1 MPPSTHFKNT
11 RNTTKKNKT
20 LGRIARSIALK
31 QKKQNAAFN
40 KHRRGTLKTKLAPK
54 KLTRKQIQSI
64 SMNVDQQLRKSAR
77 LSARVAGSAATAAE
91 KRKAN
96 AVEKQGVKAAVK
108 SATAQTIKYLYPSL
122 LKRGP
127 PGVLKSKVDSAWKQ
141 LISKRRANGGLLQY
155 KAPRPVDPSLNAL
168 TASLARTF
176 GNSSTRYVGP
186 PRHHLVPANRRA
198 LAVIR
203 ENNEN

>member
-1 MPPSTHFKNT
+1 MPLPTQYRKNT
-11 RNTTKKNKT
+11 RKLTGVAKYLT
-20 LGRIARSIALK
+20 LK
-31 QKKQNAAFN
+31 QKRRNSAFN
-40 KHRRGTLKTKLAPK
+40 AHRRSRMMAAPAPK
-54 KLTRKQIQSI
+54 KLTRKQVQAI

-77 LSARVAGSAATAAE
+77 LATRVAGSAATAAE
-91 KRKAN
+91 KKKA
-96 AVEKQGVKAAVK
+96 AEVVKQSEKAAVK

-141 LISKRRANGGLLQY
+141 LIQKRRVNGGVLEY
-155 KAPRPVDPSLNAL
+155 RAPPRIDPSLNAL

-176 GNSSTRYVGP
+176 GNASTRFMGP

-198 LAVIR
+198 LAAIR
-203 ENNEN
+203 ENNENE